1 MRRCKIDGTVCTFPI
16 VCKFQLLLHP
26 LKFEGHS
33 RDGSGNY
40 RSCLDNRRINRMN
53 DKDILFIMTIC
64 ELMGKSTS
72 VHSVE
77 LAYQNAERNLEKKKK
92 LKKQSK
98 PADWD

>member
-1 MRRCKIDGTVCTFPI
+1 
-16 VCKFQLLLHP
+16 
-26 LKFEGHS
+26 
-33 RDGSGNY
+33 
-40 RSCLDNRRINRMN
+40 MN